1 MLKRRWVEPFLIL
14 GLWTLFALY
23 MTLQGHYVRASM
35 GHPATWLQLAH
46 SEFAY
51 AYLWALLTPAIL
63 WLARRYRF
71 DHMRWYWVLCIHAVA
86 CVVLSSVQKI
96 LFVILVPPSQAAYQA
111 HYLNDW
117 VRLIAFSMD
126 YGLLLYCIVLVV
138 YYAVDYHNR
147 YEQGQLRASQLEARL
162 AQTQLQALR
171 MQLHPHFLFNTMHT
185 ISTLV
190 RDDPEAAEL
199 MIARLS
205 ELLRVSLAS
214 SGIQEVPLSRELE
227 FVKCYLEIEKVR
239 FEERLELCFDVDPAT
254 LDAMVPNLILQPL
267 VENAIRHGI
276 ANRREGGRVEVRS
289 QMVGDTVHLWVIDD
303 GPGLDRDGPNTHR
316 VGVGLA
322 NTRARLERLYGARHD
337 FVLRSA
343 SKGGVEAAIR
353 IPFCHSGEKGNDGDT
368 SQDSNADRR

>member
-14 GLWTLFALY
+14 GLWTLFAFY

-35 GHPATWLQLAH
+35 GQPATWTQLAH

-51 AYLWALLTPAIL
+51 AYLWAALTPAIL

-71 DHMRWYWVLCIHAVA
+71 DHIRWYWVLCIHAVA
-86 CVVLSSVQKI
+86 CVVLSSVQKV
-96 LFVILVPPSQAAYQA
+96 LFVLLVPPTQAQWQA
-111 HYLNDW
+111 HDLTGW

-126 YGLLLYCIVLVV
+126 YGLLLYGIVLVV

-147 YEQGQLRASQLEARL
+147 YEQGLLRASQLEARL

-190 RDDPEAAEL
+190 RDDPDAAEL

-205 ELLRVSLAS
+205 DLLRVSLAS

-227 FVKCYLEIEKVR
+227 FVKAYLEIEKVR
-239 FEERLELCFDVDPAT
+239 FEERLELHFDVDPAT
-254 LDAMVPNLILQPL
+254 LDALVPNLILQPL

-303 GPGLDRDGPNTHR
+303 GPGLDRDGPTAHR
-316 VGVGLA
+316 TGVGLA
-322 NTRARLERLYGARHD
+322 NTRARLERLYGAKHD

-353 IPFCHSGEKGNDGDT
+353 IPFCHSGEKGNDGDN
-368 SQDSNADRR
+368 SQNSNADRG

>member
-1 MLKRRWVEPFLIL
+1 VAGSMNVFAFFFTAPAGLAAMYLIVT
-14 GLWTLFALY
+14 G
-23 MTLQGHYVRASM
+23 
-35 GHPATWLQLAH
+35 
-46 SEFAY
+46 
-51 AYLWALLTPAIL
+51 
-63 WLARRYRF
+63 
-71 DHMRWYWVLCIHAVA
+71 
-86 CVVLSSVQKI
+86 
-96 LFVILVPPSQAAYQA
+96 
-111 HYLNDW
+111 W

-126 YGLLLYCIVLVV
+126 YGLLLYGIVLVV

-147 YEQGQLRASQLEARL
+147 YEQGLLRASQLEARL

-190 RDDPEAAEL
+190 RDDPNAAEE

-214 SGIQEVPLSRELE
+214 SGIQEVTLSQELD

-239 FEERLELCFDVDPAT
+239 FEERLELHFDVDPAT
-254 LDAMVPNLILQPL
+254 LDALVPNLILQPL

-276 ANRREGGRVEVRS
+276 SHRREGGRIEVRS

-303 GPGLDRDGPNTHR
+303 GPGLDRNGPATHR
-316 VGVGLA
+316 TGVGLA
-322 NTRARLERLYGARHD
+322 NTRARLERLYGAKHD

-353 IPFCHSGEKGNDGDT
+353 IPFCHSGEKGNDGDNG
-368 SQDSNADRR
+368 QNSNADRG